1 MNTQKLNSGI
11 IPETTK
17 TYSDLELALAS
28 LYKAFHHHTLSA
40 DSDIREEFY
49 QLNGYLNSVAVKYG
63 IRKPNELKNADAQW
77 YIHAVSTLQD
87 ESEVHAV
94 LNSFM
99 VVFKITEMSYL
110 IPISNHVINLL
121 KHGLVI
127 EMNKN

>member
-1 MNTQKLNSGI
+1 MNTQKLNSGN
-11 IPETTK
+11 IPGTTK

-28 LYKAFHHHTLSA
+28 LYKAFHHHTLNA

-49 QLNGYLNSVAVKYG
+49 QLNGYLNSVAVKSG
-63 IRKPNELKNADAQW
+63 VRKPNELKDADLQW
-77 YIHAVSTLQD
+77 YTHAVPTLQN
-87 ESEVHAV
+87 EAEVHAT

-99 VVFKITEMSYL
+99 AVFKITETSYL
-110 IPISNHVINLL
+110 IPISNHVKNLL